1 MELEFRDVADI
12 NYDNYSELEFGPFLR
27 PPKVSTTLTNLL
39 TYWILLLARPVFF
52 FFFSPA
58 STLGVC
64 PRTFPALAKD
74 PWTFPPLRGMVTST
88 ARFSRKPRL
97 TSSSRGQPEQNRF
110 NCSASTPSSRGRY
123 IQNMGDLTTYYQLH
137 PGFSCRSESSNKSL
151 VVLDPRTI
159 SCILESLVEVNQAI
173 KAWSF

>member
-74 PWTFPPLRGMVTST
+74 PWTFPPLSGIVTST
-88 ARFSRKPRL
+88 AKQVQLFSIHALQQREL
-97 TSSSRGQPEQNRF
+97 SSQSLHISG
-110 NCSASTPSSRGRY
+110 GRY

-151 VVLDPRTI
+151 
-159 SCILESLVEVNQAI
+159 
-173 KAWSF
+173 

>member
-64 PRTFPALAKD
+64 PLTLPARAREPCTL
-74 PWTFPPLRGMVTST
+74 PPFRGIVRST
-88 ARFSRKPRL
+88 DWFSRAPRL
-97 TSSSRGQPEQNRF
+97 ISSSRGVPQQKRL
-110 NCSASTPSSRGRY
+110 SISGSTPSSRA
-123 IQNMGDLTTYYQLH
+123 
-137 PGFSCRSESSNKSL
+137 S
-151 VVLDPRTI
+151 
-159 SCILESLVEVNQAI
+159 
-173 KAWSF
+173 

>member
-1 MELEFRDVADI
+1 MELEFRDVAGI

-64 PRTFPALAKD
+64 PLTFPALARE
-74 PWTFPPLRGMVTST
+74 PWTFPPLSGTVRSS
-88 ARFSRKPRL
+88 AWFSRKARL
-97 TSSSRGQPEQNRF
+97 TSPSRRDNWAL
-110 NCSASTPSSRGRY
+110 SASTLASGETSRTWVR
-123 IQNMGDLTTYYQLH
+123 
-137 PGFSCRSESSNKSL
+137 R
-151 VVLDPRTI
+151 PRTI
-159 SCILESLVEVNQAI
+159 N
-173 KAWSF
+173 